1 MEMLAPHSV
10 KGIRLDSH
18 LHVQYGER
26 EITTAKHRCICRAC
40 GQPILKGG
48 QRYTFFHDFRYTFFH
63 DFTGSDSWTTVE
75 SHIHLA
81 DCTWVLSKQG
91 SYGKSDPRRKSMSW
105 HPSISDLSR
114 TV

>member
-18 LHVQYGER
+18 LYVQYGER

-48 QRYTFFHDFRYTFFH
+48 QRYTFFHDFTGAIPGQRLSPTFIWQTAPGF
-63 DFTGSDSWTTVE
+63 
-75 SHIHLA
+75 
-81 DCTWVLSKQG
+81 CQSKEAMENLTQEENQ
-91 SYGKSDPRRKSMSW
+91 
-105 HPSISDLSR
+105 
-114 TV
+114 